1 MRRSILL
8 PALCIALATLAGCG
22 NKGPLFMPPPKPTTT
37 TTTTKPAPAPAS
49 TAAKPAAH

>member
-8 PALCIALATLAGCG
+8 LMLCVAASMLAGCG
-22 NKGPLFMPPPKPTTT
+22 NKGPLFMPPPKPTPAATT
-37 TTTTKPAPAPAS
+37 PAPAPAS

>member
-8 PALCIALATLAGCG
+8 LMLCVAASMLAGCG
-22 NKGPLFMPPPKPTTT
+22 NKGPLFMPPPKPTPTPAATT
-37 TTTTKPAPAPAS
+37 PAPAPAS